1 MASMNL
7 KVKALLRDICERG
20 DVAVKAALR
29 RFDRADLNPSKWR
42 VPPERVKKALKTLP
56 AERRRTLEECAQRIR
71 AFHMAEKRH
80 GSRSWRERM
89 GGAILG
95 QDVRPM
101 DSIGAYV
108 PGGRFAYPSTVLM
121 TCIPARVA
129 GVRRV
134 VVCTPPQHLTADVLA
149 AAALAE
155 VDELYQIGGVAAVG
169 ALAYGTK
176 TVRPVDLIV
185 GPGGAWVTEAKRQV
199 FGTVGID
206 MLAGPSEIVI
216 LADRSVPPEWVA
228 SDLMAQAEHDPL
240 ARATVISLDAQVL
253 SNVRRAVD
261 RSFRSQCRF
270 LKARNWSG
278 AVETANRLAPEHL
291 ALAVSRPKT
300 FVSRLRNAGA
310 IFVGGTSPVA
320 AGDYWAGPSH
330 VLPTARSAR
339 FSSGLSVQTFY
350 KRTSVI
356 EISKSTIRKASNSIA
371 RLAEAEGLRQHA
383 GSARWRGNP

>member
-1 MASMNL
+1 MMKT
-7 KVKALLRDICERG
+7 KVTKLLEGIQRRG
-20 DVAVKAALR
+20 DLAVRSAIR
-29 RFDRADLNPSKWR
+29 RFDGVDLKPTEWR
-42 VPPERVKKALKTLP
+42 VSLVRAGAALKNLSV
-56 AERRRTLEECAQRIR
+56 ERRRTLEECAARVRSFHR
-71 AFHMAEKRH
+71 AERRH
-80 GSRSWRERM
+80 SPGSWRERI
-89 GGAILG
+89 GGTTVG
-95 QDVRPM
+95 QEVRAVE
-101 DSIGAYV
+101 SVGAYV

-134 VVCTPPQHLTADVLA
+134 VVCTPPQHLTDEVLA

-169 ALAYGTK
+169 AMAYGTK

-199 FGTVGID
+199 FGAVGID

-216 LADRSVPPEWVA
+216 LADRSVPTDWVA
-228 SDLMAQAEHDPL
+228 ADLMAQAEHDPL
-240 ARATVISLDAQVL
+240 ARATLISTDGRVL
-253 SNVRRAVD
+253 SSVRRAVD
-261 RSFRSQCRF
+261 PSARRQCRF
-270 LKARNWSG
+270 LKARNWAE
-278 AVETANRLAPEHL
+278 AVTQANALAPEHL
-291 ALAVSRPKT
+291 ALAVAHPGT
-300 FVSRLRNAGA
+300 FVPLLRNAGA

-350 KRTSVI
+350 KRTSVM
-356 EISKSTIRKASNSIA
+356 EIPRSAMIHASPVITQFA
-371 RLAEAEGLRQHA
+371 QAEGLHRHA
-383 GSARWRGNP
+383 ASARLRGKQ